1 MPEIHLLDALTANQ
15 IAAGEVIERPV
26 SVVKELVENSLDA
39 GAAKIVVEILHGGL
53 TLIRVTDNGCGMS
66 EDDLTL
72 AVQSHATSKIR
83 TITDL
88 EHIQSL
94 GFRGE
99 ALPSIVAVAKV
110 EIISRRSADPVGSK
124 LVITADQ
131 PPQGEPTGAP
141 VGTSVVVSDLFYNT
155 PARKKFLRSEGYESG
170 LIHDLLIKFALSH
183 PEVSFLFYR
192 DGKEV
197 LNTSGMS
204 TCADLVEHFYGLEAK
219 DALIEVSGK
228 LTNGN
233 ISGVLTLPTY
243 HRMNRKGINFFIN
256 RRRVYAKELA
266 RALEEVYEDKLP
278 KGQFP
283 LCIINLQLDPA
294 TIDVNV
300 HPSKLEVR
308 LRNPMLAQEMTLL
321 LKRVLIAEKKIP
333 HYFNNP
339 KGEWVDNYSSEDK
352 LTHTPRNGL
361 VNENKSL
368 FTGVAKPANGHNE
381 ARDDAAK
388 GDTAKENAARDVAAK
403 EVAPHRQTTFAFQ
416 EPPDFVSREPFSI
429 DADRKK
435 EQGDNPTLTMASS
448 PVAVRDEDRQQ
459 GKEGWPQ
466 LKIIGQLYNTFI
478 LAEGTEGLYL
488 IDQHVAHERVI
499 FEALLAKTAHR
510 TLDSQVLL
518 QPVTLHLSLL
528 EEETVL
534 KYIIPLVELGIIIEH
549 FGPRTYPLRA
559 IPAGISME
567 PQDYFYSLLEHLENS
582 RGTTEVPDCKK
593 EILIHT
599 SCKSAIKAN
608 TKLTLPQMEQLLK
621 DLSKAENYLTCPHG
635 RPIIYKITQQ
645 EILKAFHR
653 L

>member
-39 GAAKIVVEILHGGL
+39 AAAKIVVEILHGGL
-53 TLIRVTDNGCGMS
+53 TLIKVTDNGCGMS
-66 EDDLTL
+66 EKDLTL

-110 EIISRRSADPVGSK
+110 EIISRRLADLVGRK
-124 LVITADQ
+124 LVISADQ
-131 PPQGEPTGAP
+131 APQGEPTGAP

-197 LNTSGMS
+197 LNTSGM
-204 TCADLVEHFYGLEAK
+204 TTYADLVEHFYGLEAK
-219 DALIEVSGK
+219 NALIEVSGK
-228 LTNGN
+228 LPDGS
-233 ISGVLTLPTY
+233 ISGMLTLPTY
-243 HRMNRKGINFFIN
+243 HRMNRKGIHFFIN

-266 RALEEVYEDKLP
+266 RALEEVYEDTLP

-283 LCIINLQLDPA
+283 LCILNLQLDPA

-321 LKRVLIAEKKIP
+321 LKRGLIAEKKIP
-333 HYFNNP
+333 HYFSEP
-339 KGEWVDNYSSEDK
+339 KGELANKSSYED
-352 LTHTPRNGL
+352 
-361 VNENKSL
+361 KSL
-368 FTGVAKPANGHNE
+368 FTGVAKPANGHN
-381 ARDDAAK
+381 
-388 GDTAKENAARDVAAK
+388 AARDVAAK
-403 EVAPHRQTTFAFQ
+403 EVAPPRQTTFAFQ
-416 EPPDFVSREPFSI
+416 ETSDFVIPQPMSP

-435 EQGDNPTLTMASS
+435 EQGDNLALTIA
-448 PVAVRDEDRQQ
+448 
-459 GKEGWPQ
+459 WPQ

-488 IDQHVAHERVI
+488 IDQHVAHERI
-499 FEALLAKTAHR
+499 IYEALLAKTNHR

-549 FGPRTYPLRA
+549 FGPRTYLLRA

-635 RPIIYKITQQ
+635 RPIIYKITRQ